1 MHTEKPHL
9 VLDVGG
15 VLLANITPVFWEE
28 AAELIKVPYSTLRS
42 HYKDQI
48 RQQLWDGTIR
58 EEEFWAWLQK
68 QSSNENVILSSVHL
82 TKHLQPL
89 PAWDKVKEWSESFQ
103 IHLLSNHRAEWIIP
117 ALEPIRDYITSMTIS
132 STVGCSKPDAHIF
145 QLVQEQLSGSQ
156 PIVFVDD
163 AEQNLAMAKAIG
175 WTTILADADHQ
186 WIDEVKLHIQEMN
199 GKKGTDRTH

>member
-28 AAELIKVPYSTLRS
+28 AAELIKVPYSTLRN

-48 RQQLWDGTIR
+48 RQQLWNGTIS
-58 EEEFWAWLQK
+58 EAEFWTWLQK
-68 QSSNENVILSSVHL
+68 QSSNEKVVLSNVHV

-89 PAWDKVKEWSESFQ
+89 PAWDRLKEWSKCFQ
-103 IHLLSNHRAEWIIP
+103 IHLLSNHRAEWIVP
-117 ALEPIRDYITSMTIS
+117 VLEPISDYITSMTIS
-132 STVGCSKPDAHIF
+132 STVGCSKPDPGIF
-145 QLVQEQLSGSQ
+145 QLVQEQLPGSQ
-156 PIVFVDD
+156 PVVFVDD
-163 AEQNLAMAKAIG
+163 AEQNLAMGRAIG

-186 WIDEVKLHIQEMN
+186 WIDEVKLHIQEM
-199 GKKGTDRTH
+199 K